1 MSDTEDA
8 ATRSGIL
15 KAEFGVNWRN
25 WRWLSTQFTPTSTA
39 VLCAIV
45 SVCGGW
51 ILHLSQR
58 VGEQGVKIV
67 VLEQQV
73 VPYLEERKDESNNR
87 VEIDNLKGRVKR
99 LEDSYDTAQRE
110 AGTPPGAP
118 QRGKV
123 R

>member
-1 MSDTEDA
+1 MTDTEDE

-39 VLCAIV
+39 V
-45 SVCGGW
+45 
-51 ILHLSQR
+51 LHLSQR

-99 LEDSYDTAQRE
+99 LVDTYDTAQRE
-110 AGTPPGAP
+110 AGTPPSPRKGA
-118 QRGKV
+118 K
-123 R
+123 